1 MMNSKKAVASIM
13 AALSLVTVPFAALN
27 TSTPVV
33 TPVTASA
40 ASNEPTMWIK
50 DKNNN
55 RLKIAISEYGFAKVV
70 GGRLYGQIL
79 SVPDSVDYLGKQ
91 YKITHIADYAFQNDS
106 NLIEVDLR
114 SSSSLSYIGYNAF
127 EGSGVETVYLGNAQE
142 LVQNDAFQNCT
153 SLRKVDLSSSNLK
166 WIYNGVFSG
175 CTSLTDLKLP
185 NNLIGIGACAF
196 QNTNIPNIVIPQSV
210 TAIQYRAFFGCNNL
224 SRVEFEGS
232 TSNQYELRLY
242 SESFTNCPSLTSVVF
257 NRSKFNADIDVFT
270 TQNRVYDASK
280 GRYVPEYTINP
291 NVSMTGYGI
300 NGSSNAGINSYVDSV
315 CKKLLRKWNIS
326 YNRNAPERDKMQTIK
341 DLAQHIDEYMERNPI
356 NEDGN
361 AATVLSLLNS
371 ACGGFARTFYRCAL
385 LMGMNEN
392 EVLIG
397 GDGHCHAWNYIKN
410 HGEWFVVDCGWDCF
424 IGNNATE
431 HVVTFDQYE
440 TFLKNTRTFQQ
451 SLADS
456 MVYNPTDFHTIAEW
470 IVCNYTTSGA
480 SDESQ
485 YNNVDIRDKVLTYL
499 SRNNLGPIA

>member
-50 DKNNN
+50 DKHGN
-55 RLKIAISEYGFAKVV
+55 RLKIAISEYGYAKVV

-142 LVQNDAFQNCT
+142 LVQNDAFRNCT
-153 SLRKVDLSSSNLK
+153 SLRKVDLSSSNLR

-175 CTSLTDLKLP
+175 CTSLTNLQLP
-185 NNLIGIGACAF
+185 NILTGIGSCAF
-196 QNTNIPNIVIPQSV
+196 QNTGISSIVIPQSV

-232 TSNQYELRLY
+232 PSNHYELRLY

-270 TQNRVYDASK
+270 TEDGVYS
-280 GRYVPEYTINP
+280 VNP

-315 CKKLLRKWNIS
+315 CQKLLRKWKIS

-341 DLAQHIDEYMERNPI
+341 DLTQHINEYLRSQTYE
-356 NEDGN
+356 EDGN
-361 AATVLSLLNS
+361 AATVLSLKRS

-410 HGEWFVVDCGWDCF
+410 HGEWFVVDCGWNCF
-424 IGNNATE
+424 YGSSTPE